1 MIFQSKEYIK
11 ELVENYPQFTG
22 SIKSIVPCTLPN
34 LSAVE
39 TNTLYVGWAYFA
51 EFFVHAPT
59 NLNPPAVVDTWVDKL
74 DVGTTATWFD
84 CNGVSHISP
93 GLSKVFVVASSFSG
107 VVGNFVGWKVQLN
120 SK

>member
-51 EFFVHAPT
+51 EVFSHSPA
-59 NLNPPAVVDTWVDKL
+59 NLNPPAGFDTWVDRL
-74 DVGTTATWFD
+74 DVATTATWFD
-84 CNGVSHISP
+84 CNGVSYSLQ
-93 GLSKVFVVASSFSG
+93 GLSKVFVVASSFYG